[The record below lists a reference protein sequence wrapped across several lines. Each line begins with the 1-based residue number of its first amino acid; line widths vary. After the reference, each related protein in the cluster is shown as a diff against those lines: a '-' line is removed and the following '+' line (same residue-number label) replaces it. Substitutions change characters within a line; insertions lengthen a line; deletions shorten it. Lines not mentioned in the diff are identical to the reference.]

1 MGMDLGS
8 GKSVRS
14 DINVTPLVDVVLVLL
29 IIFMVVTPML
39 QKGKMVDLPKA
50 EHVATRKE
58 DRDHPVEPIVL
69 AVKNDGTFWVDHDEL
84 KPEEITARVE
94 EEHNGAPE
102 RPILVKADKDAEY
115 GKVRKLLKSLEEAG
129 IQGASLA
136 AAKLDDEGGAAAGP
150 AGEGG

>member
-50 EHVATRKE
+50 EHVATRKQ
-58 DRDHPVEPIVL
+58 DSSHPVEPIVV
-69 AVKNDGTFWVDHDEL
+69 AVKSDGTFWLDKTEIQPEDITGKVD
-84 KPEEITARVE
+84 T
-94 EEHNGAPE
+94 EHNADPS
-102 RPILVKADKDAEY
+102 RPIIVKADKSAKF
-115 GKVRKLLKSLEEAG
+115 GKVRKVLKSLEEAG

-136 AAKLDDEGGAAAGP
+136 AAKLEENGGAAAP
-150 AGEGG
+150 EGG